1 MHTNIKYISGS
12 ERFIPEKADGTPK
25 FSKPHSKER
34 VAKEREREGGGGKF
48 SVLQKWLRGDDKCH
62 GEKRSSPGRYLF
74 SCIIY
79 SFDISLTFLSIYI
92 TL

>member
-1 MHTNIKYISGS
+1 MFSGS
-12 ERFIPEKADGTPK
+12 ERFTPEKADGTPK

-62 GEKRSSPGRYLF
+62 GEKKSSPGRYGYIFAYINF
-74 SCIIY
+74 SQV
-79 SFDISLTFLSIYI
+79 SKLSRVAI
-92 TL
+92 

>member
-1 MHTNIKYISGS
+1 MS
-12 ERFIPEKADGTPK
+12 EKGDGQK

-62 GEKRSSPGRYLF
+62 GEKRSSPGRYE
-74 SCIIY
+74 SAY
-79 SFDISLTFLSIYI
+79 HAARMYAY
-92 TL
+92 

>member
-1 MHTNIKYISGS
+1 MACCAQIFAKYVRFLGS
-12 ERFIPEKADGTPK
+12 ERFTSEKADGIPK

-62 GEKRSSPGRYLF
+62 GEKRSPGRYLLACNNF
-74 SCIIY
+74 LIK
-79 SFDISLTFLSIYI
+79 SLIFQY
-92 TL
+92 